1 MNYAAIK
8 TCDIANGP
16 GVRTSLFV
24 SGCTHHCKGCFQ
36 PETWDFSYGEPFT
49 QDVID
54 TILHSLEPDYVAGL
68 TLLGGEPFEPANQ
81 PAVAEL
87 LRQLRASCPGK
98 NVWAFTGFLLDRD
111 LLSGRVGD
119 AALVRQ
125 MLGCIDVLVDGPF
138 VLEKKDLALRFRGS
152 SNQRLIDVPATL
164 SSGEIVLW
172 DDGYQRGGHYDAEA
186 LQNSARGRGAPHL
199 RHGQLGRGRS
209 ARLPGCARC
218 AGAR

>member
-1 MNYAAIK
+1 MQLSRPVISQTAPA
-8 TCDIANGP
+8 CGQACSSP
-16 GVRTSLFV
+16 
-24 SGCTHHCKGCFQ
+24 GCTHHCKGCFQ

-54 TILHSLEPDYVAGL
+54 TILHSLEPAYVAGL

-87 LRQLRASCPGK
+87 LRQLRARCPGK
-98 NVWAFTGFLLDRD
+98 KMWAFTGFLLDRD

-164 SSGEIVLW
+164 SSGDRPVGRRLST
-172 DDGYQRGGHYDAEA
+172 RRHYDAKGT
-186 LQNSARGRGAPHL
+186 R
-199 RHGQLGRGRS
+199 
-209 ARLPGCARC
+209 
-218 AGAR
+218 

>member
-54 TILHSLEPDYVAGL
+54 TILHSLEPAYVAGL

-87 LRQLRASCPGK
+87 LRQLRRAAPAKMCGLYGLPARPGP
-98 NVWAFTGFLLDRD
+98 AARP
-111 LLSGRVGD
+111 VGD

-152 SNQRLIDVPATL
+152 SNQRLIDIPATL
-164 SSGEIVLW
+164 ASGRIVLW
-172 DDGYQRGGHYDAEA
+172 DDGYQRGGHYDAKGT
-186 LQNSARGRGAPHL
+186 R
-199 RHGQLGRGRS
+199 
-209 ARLPGCARC
+209 
-218 AGAR
+218 

>member
-1 MNYAAIK
+1 MNYVAIK

-54 TILHSLEPDYVAGL
+54 TILHSLEPAYVAGL

-87 LRQLRASCPGK
+87 LRQLRARCPGK

-111 LLSGRVGD
+111 L
-119 AALVRQ
+119 
-125 MLGCIDVLVDGPF
+125 LVDGPF

-152 SNQRLIDVPATL
+152 SNQRLIDIPATL
-164 SSGEIVLW
+164 ASGRIVLW
-172 DDGYQRGGHYDAEA
+172 DDGYQRGGHYDAKGT
-186 LQNSARGRGAPHL
+186 R
-199 RHGQLGRGRS
+199 
-209 ARLPGCARC
+209 
-218 AGAR
+218 

>member
-54 TILHSLEPDYVAGL
+54 TILHSLEPAYVAGL

-87 LRQLRASCPGK
+87 LRQLRARCPGK

-111 LLSGRVGD
+111 LG
-119 AALVRQ
+119 
-125 MLGCIDVLVDGPF
+125 DGPF

-152 SNQRLIDVPATL
+152 SNQRLIDIPATL
-164 SSGEIVLW
+164 ASGRIVLW
-172 DDGYQRGGHYDAEA
+172 DDGYQRGGHYDAKGT
-186 LQNSARGRGAPHL
+186 R
-199 RHGQLGRGRS
+199 
-209 ARLPGCARC
+209 
-218 AGAR
+218 

>member
-54 TILHSLEPDYVAGL
+54 TILHSLEPAYVAGL
-68 TLLGGEPFEPANQ
+68 TLLGGEPFEHANQ

-87 LRQLRASCPGK
+87 LRQLRARCPG
-98 NVWAFTGFLLDRD
+98 
-111 LLSGRVGD
+111 
-119 AALVRQ
+119 
-125 MLGCIDVLVDGPF
+125 IDVLVDGPF

-152 SNQRLIDVPATL
+152 SNQRLIDIPATL
-164 SSGEIVLW
+164 ASGRIVLW
-172 DDGYQRGGHYDAEA
+172 DDGYQRGGHYDAKGT
-186 LQNSARGRGAPHL
+186 R
-199 RHGQLGRGRS
+199 
-209 ARLPGCARC
+209 
-218 AGAR
+218 

>member
-87 LRQLRASCPGK
+87 LRQLRARCPGK
-98 NVWAFTGFLLDRD
+98 NVWAFTGFLLDRTCCPAGSATR
-111 LLSGRVGD
+111 LLCGRCS
-119 AALVRQ
+119 AAST
-125 MLGCIDVLVDGPF
+125 CWW
-138 VLEKKDLALRFRGS
+138 
-152 SNQRLIDVPATL
+152 T
-164 SSGEIVLW
+164 
-172 DDGYQRGGHYDAEA
+172 
-186 LQNSARGRGAPHL
+186 
-199 RHGQLGRGRS
+199 
-209 ARLPGCARC
+209 ARLCWRKRTLRCGSAARRIS
-218 AGAR
+218 A

>member
-54 TILHSLEPDYVAGL
+54 TILHSLEPAYVAGL

-81 PAVAEL
+81 PAVAG
-87 LRQLRASCPGK
+87 RPVRAGEKGPCSAVPRL
-98 NVWAFTGFLLDRD
+98 VQPAAHRH
-111 LLSGRVGD
+111 SGD
-119 AALVRQ
+119 AGIRPDRPVGRRLSTRRAL
-125 MLGCIDVLVDGPF
+125 
-138 VLEKKDLALRFRGS
+138 
-152 SNQRLIDVPATL
+152 
-164 SSGEIVLW
+164 
-172 DDGYQRGGHYDAEA
+172 
-186 LQNSARGRGAPHL
+186 
-199 RHGQLGRGRS
+199 
-209 ARLPGCARC
+209 
-218 AGAR
+218 

>member
-54 TILHSLEPDYVAGL
+54 TILHSLEPAYVAGL

-87 LRQLRASCPGK
+87 LRQLVAQAGDSIEILAGAGVSARNIPALAAQTGARA
-98 NVWAFTGFLLDRD
+98 FH
-111 LLSGRVGD
+111 LSGK
-119 AALVRQ
+119 Q
-125 MLGCIDVLVDGPF
+125 
-138 VLEKKDLALRFRGS
+138 VLESRMTFRREG
-152 SNQRLIDVPATL
+152 VPM
-164 SSGEIVLW
+164 G
-172 DDGYQRGGHYDAEA
+172 
-186 LQNSARGRGAPHL
+186 
-199 RHGQLGRGRS
+199 
-209 ARLPGCARC
+209 LPGFSEFEVWQTSEQNIRAARQ
-218 AGAR
+218 ALDTL

>member
-36 PETWDFSYGEPFT
+36 PETWDFSYGELFT

-54 TILHSLEPDYVAGL
+54 TILHSLEPAYVAGL

-87 LRQLRASCPGK
+87 LRQLRARCPGK

-119 AALVRQ
+119 AALVRHGQ
-125 MLGCIDVLVDGPF
+125 PLRS
-138 VLEKKDLALRFRGS
+138 LARAS
-152 SNQRLIDVPATL
+152 
-164 SSGEIVLW
+164 
-172 DDGYQRGGHYDAEA
+172 
-186 LQNSARGRGAPHL
+186 SARQKRQIPSE
-199 RHGQLGRGRS
+199 QCCS
-209 ARLPGCARC
+209 QQIQ
-218 AGAR
+218 